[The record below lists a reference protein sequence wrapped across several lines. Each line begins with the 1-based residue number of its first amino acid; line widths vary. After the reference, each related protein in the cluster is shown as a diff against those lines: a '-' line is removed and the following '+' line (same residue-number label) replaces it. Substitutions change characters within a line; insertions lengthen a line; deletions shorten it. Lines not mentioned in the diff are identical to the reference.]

1 MWKINRSCSHKK
13 LHVITKN
20 CLLIKREYTFRTN
33 QTPWNINTSVLPHFV
48 SGADYMYSTKIYD
61 SSTNALVSMIC
72 QWASDTLKHSACIS
86 TIRNNTFQT
95 CSVKHVCLEHLPDV
109 RLKACRNSSK
119 LICPLPTLKTSH
131 MYIVSQKRIPNI
143 LNYNSSK
150 NCLTSI
156 IFGKYI
162 NKRLGNQRVVYFP
175 TLHKVSLHYLV
186 KQKKNTKSHLFTLIL
201 WPTSQDFNQSLL
213 DFFNLTELQLIL
225 MLMCESLN
233 LIISGLCC
241 WAVKVKAI
249 IKRNEVES
257 SLLQS
262 DCVTCMMCQCAVLLQ
277 TKFVISD
284 VCDSS

>member
-1 MWKINRSCSHKK
+1 MLTFPKSSILKQVEEGRQWATANYNWVQKCCCPRVMVSQKQSWLQHWSKKIDSSDVSSATCGKLTGHAHIKNYMWSQ
-13 LHVITKN
+13 KN

-186 KQKKNTKSHLFTLIL
+186 KQKKTQNHIF
-201 WPTSQDFNQSLL
+201 SL
-213 DFFNLTELQLIL
+213 
-225 MLMCESLN
+225 
-233 LIISGLCC
+233 
-241 WAVKVKAI
+241 
-249 IKRNEVES
+249 
-257 SLLQS
+257 
-262 DCVTCMMCQCAVLLQ
+262 
-277 TKFVISD
+277 
-284 VCDSS
+284 